1 MLGEAGTYRAN
12 GGRQADA
19 ISTLGPV
26 AQVLCGRNKV
36 DKEGILDAPDEG
48 VNLSLPGSTHSGRA
62 VR

>member
-48 VNLSLPGSTHSGRA
+48 MISLYLALPTVGGQ
-62 VR
+62 